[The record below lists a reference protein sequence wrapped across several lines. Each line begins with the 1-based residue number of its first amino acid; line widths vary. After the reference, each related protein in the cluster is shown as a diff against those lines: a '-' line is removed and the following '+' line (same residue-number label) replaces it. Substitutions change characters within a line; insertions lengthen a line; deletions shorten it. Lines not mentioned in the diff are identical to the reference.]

1 MSSIQAV
8 NYRDNLFV
16 KPDLTRIPGQPDYE
30 SLYLLNTDLRANAF
44 SVHSNIGG
52 GAYGHLGLVMT
63 DAQYHIVT
71 PVPYQRP
78 EHPGILT
85 IPNKRC

>member
-1 MSSIQAV
+1 MSIPVV
-8 NYRDNLFV
+8 NYRENLFV
-16 KPDLTRIPGQPDYE
+16 KPDLSPILGQPDFE
-30 SLYLLNTDLRANAF
+30 SLYQLNTDLRANAF